1 VPSPVAVVNLDEMP
15 LAEFLAARLD
25 EDEAVAKAVR
35 DGSAPWEGQWQLRDR
50 LALETRNGW
59 VIAVSPGL
67 HMNLDLAAREFAPG
81 VVEHIARHD
90 PARVLREVEA
100 KRAILARYEDCLIR
114 MEDPEYPNAVARDQA
129 REYEDFVLP
138 DLASAWAG
146 HPDYDEA
153 WAP

>member
-1 VPSPVAVVNLDEMP
+1 VAEVT
-15 LAEFLAARLD
+15 LAGFLAARLD
-25 EDEAVAKAVR
+25 EDEAVARATSRPAWREWYVEPWY
-35 DGSAPWEGQWQLRDR
+35 DGGFQADGRTMRADVGGMRGGGLFTGQGALDTV
-50 LALETRNGW
+50 LA
-59 VIAVSPGL
+59 
-67 HMNLDLAAREFAPG
+67 D
-81 VVEHIARHD
+81 HIARHD

-153 WAP
+153 WKP